1 MQLQTQTVQTMSS
14 HEIAE
19 LTGKRHDNVVRDI
32 RVMLTQLGGERGV
45 LTFEHTQ
52 LNPQNQ
58 QLYKYFS
65 LPKRETLILVSGYSV
80 ELRAKIIDRWQELEA
95 AQGPQLP
102 KTMAQALRLAAEQ
115 AEQLEQQAQALALAA
130 PKAEFVDKYVQATT
144 GSKGFRQVCKL
155 LNVKEPVFRKFLKDK
170 GVMYHL
176 GGEWV
181 PHAQHIQAGRFE
193 TKAGVAE
200 HGDTSHAYNQAMFT
214 AKGVSWIA
222 GEWAKHQVAQATVK
236 EVAA

>member
-32 RVMLTQLGGERGV
+32 RVMFEQLGNPLGV

-52 LNPQNQ
+52 INPQNQ

-95 AQGPQLP
+95 AQGPKLP
-102 KTMAQALRLAAEQ
+102 QTMAQALRLAADQ
-115 AEQLEQQAQALALAA
+115 AEQLEQQAKQLAEAA

-155 LNVKEPVFRKFLKDK
+155 LNVKEPVFRQFLKDK
-170 GVMYHL
+170 GVMYYL
-176 GGEWV
+176 GREWV
-181 PHAQHIQAGRFE
+181 PHAQHIDAGRFE

-222 GEWAKHQVAQATVK
+222 GEWAKHQVAQATAQ
-236 EVAA
+236 EAAA